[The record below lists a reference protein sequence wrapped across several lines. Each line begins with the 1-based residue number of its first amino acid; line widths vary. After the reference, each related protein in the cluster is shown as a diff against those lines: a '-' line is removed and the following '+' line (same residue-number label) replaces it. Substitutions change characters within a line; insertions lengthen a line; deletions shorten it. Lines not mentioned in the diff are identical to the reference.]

1 MKRILILFLVISIN
15 QGYCQIDN
23 GLFDGENDRIAKLD
37 SSTSNNQNSAFGL
50 GGLNYFK
57 NNEFQEKHNPGE
69 TLFGTLLWAGYNL
82 KLSKTALVTIGALY
96 NIKYGSSSIS
106 RIPLFP
112 IIQLRYK
119 LKNTELIVGS
129 IQSNTKHNLQEAQIN
144 IENSFNQPLEYGIQ
158 YLLKNSWLNYD
169 LWLNWRQMAIP
180 QIAQQEIISFGQS
193 ASLILHENKI
203 KNAALSIP
211 ISALIYHKGGES
223 LNIQKP
229 IVNDFNGSIGGK
241 LFLGKIG
248 LEISNITFFSRDFS
262 PIMTHTFKSGFA
274 NQSYLKMDINKN
286 QFLCVIYYYAK
297 EYYSPL
303 ASNLFL
309 SENNYSPILTD
320 RIRNFTMIRYQYKKE
335 LIAEKLSIDLRAE
348 PIYHIESNKFAFS
361 TGLYFK
367 YNIGSVIL

>member
-1 MKRILILFLVISIN
+1 VKRIFIAFLIIFIN

-82 KLSKTALVTIGALY
+82 KLSKTALFTIGALC
-96 NIKYGSSSIS
+96 NIKYGSSAIS
-106 RIPLFP
+106 QIPLFP

-129 IQSNTKHNLQEAQIN
+129 IESNTKHNLQEAQIN
-144 IENSFNQPLEYGIQ
+144 IENSFNQPLEYGLQ

-193 ASLILHENKI
+193 ASLILYENKI
-203 KNAALSIP
+203 KNAVLSIP
-211 ISALIYHKGGES
+211 ISTLIYHKGGES
-223 LNIQKP
+223 LIVQKP

-248 LEISNITFFSRDFS
+248 LEISNIIFLSHDFS
-262 PIMTHTFKSGFA
+262 PVMTHTFKSGIA
-274 NQSYLKMDINKN
+274 NQSYLKMAINKN

-297 EYYSPL
+297 EYFSPL

-309 SENNYSPILTD
+309 SENSNNPILTD

-335 LIAEKLSIDLRAE
+335 LIAKKLSIDLRAE
-348 PIYHIESNKFAFS
+348 PIYHMESNKFAFS